1 MVSANLSYRNHIP
14 YGYFAIKTSNLKFY
28 GGDGDLTW
36 SLIRLRSLV
45 EFDKYDE
52 HKIIIEKLHGQ
63 KQANYNEWLEWQKEI
78 KSFKKE
84 HLFWMLS
91 RELREEMSILK
102 SERDKLGAND
112 EYLSLAISQLENNK
126 FYEASELTIKFK
138 QLLAELGF
146 TCKTATRNDS
156 NLHEEI
162 YESTCSDEELK
173 TRVENMIAELQKDQQ
188 GRNAILTERYSRSD
202 IVDSEEIFYMN

>member
-1 MVSANLSYRNHIP
+1 MVSAELSYRNHIP
-14 YGYFAIKTSNLKFY
+14 YGYFAIETSNLNFY
-28 GGDGDLTW
+28 GGDEDLTW
-36 SLIRLRSLV
+36 SLNRLRSLV
-45 EFDKYDE
+45 EFDKCDE

-84 HLFWMLS
+84 HLLWMLS
-91 RELREEMSILK
+91 RELREEMAILK
-102 SERDKLGAND
+102 EECDKLGAND
-112 EYLSLAISQLENNK
+112 RHLSLAISQLENNK

-173 TRVENMIAELQKDQQ
+173 TRAENMVAELEKAKNEKQVE
-188 GRNAILTERYSRSD
+188 LTDRYSQVD
-202 IVDSEEIFYMN
+202 IINSEEIFYMN